1 MDVYSRYFTCTAKC
15 QEGTIKFVLQPYI
28 TLSLLSKLNNGFSVQ
43 LTIQKVSAIPH
54 KDKVGVR
61 SIIND
66 SVMEKGQ
73 GITLGEKRKENLHF
87 AKVKKRKQT
96 G

>member
-1 MDVYSRYFTCTAKC
+1 MNVYFRYFTCTAKC
-15 QEGTIKFVLQPYI
+15 QEGTIKFVLKPYI

-43 LTIQKVSAIPH
+43 LTIQKVSATSH
-54 KDKVGVR
+54 KVGVR
-61 SIIND
+61 SITND

-73 GITLGEKRKENLHF
+73 ETTLREKRKENLHTVR
-87 AKVKKRKQT
+87 VKKRKQT

>member
-1 MDVYSRYFTCTAKC
+1 MDVYSRYFTCKAKF

-43 LTIQKVSAIPH
+43 LTIQKVSAISH
-54 KDKVGVR
+54 KVGVR

-66 SVMEKGQ
+66 SAMEKGQ
-73 GITLGEKRKENLHF
+73 EITLGEERKENLHSVR
-87 AKVKKRKQT
+87 VKKRKQT

>member
-1 MDVYSRYFTCTAKC
+1 MAVHFRYFTCTAKC

-43 LTIQKVSAIPH
+43 LTIQKVSATSH
-54 KDKVGVR
+54 KVGVR
-61 SIIND
+61 AIIND

-73 GITLGEKRKENLHF
+73 EATL
-87 AKVKKRKQT
+87 
-96 G
+96 

>member
-1 MDVYSRYFTCTAKC
+1 MNVYFRYCTCTAKC

-43 LTIQKVSAIPH
+43 LTIQKVSATSH
-54 KDKVGVR
+54 KVSVR

-73 GITLGEKRKENLHF
+73 EKTLLEKRKENLHT
-87 AKVKKRKQT
+87 VRIKKRKQT

>member
-1 MDVYSRYFTCTAKC
+1 M
-15 QEGTIKFVLQPYI
+15 
-28 TLSLLSKLNNGFSVQ
+28 Q
-43 LTIQKVSAIPH
+43 LTIQKVSATSH
-54 KDKVGVR
+54 KVAVR

-73 GITLGEKRKENLHF
+73 EITMREEEGKLTYRVR
-87 AKVKKRKQT
+87 VKKRKQT

>member
-1 MDVYSRYFTCTAKC
+1 MDVYFRYFTRTAKC

-43 LTIQKVSAIPH
+43 LTIQKVSATSH
-54 KDKVGVR
+54 KAGVR

-73 GITLGEKRKENLHF
+73 EVTLGKKRKENLHTVR
-87 AKVKKRKQT
+87 VKKRKQT